1 MLPQLFVNYKVRWC
15 VLPAARPPS
24 PVLPAADLCL
34 SLLFQL
40 KSVAHLPWKAFTYKV
55 SVTVGQESL
64 LTEQSMS
71 EGVFQPAALP
81 GQSLPRVHLQ
91 PSVSLK
97 NIKEAP
103 LKKAKSCRELQTL
116 KDWGS
121 LTCHRFGFGFYVSS

>member
-1 MLPQLFVNYKVRWC
+1 MFSARYAQTWQPGPPRLVSAVCLSAGVYAFGFLFMLPQLFVNYKVRWC

-55 SVTVGQESL
+55 SVTVGEESP

-71 EGVFQPAALP
+71 EGVFQP
-81 GQSLPRVHLQ
+81 QHYR
-91 PSVSLK
+91 
-97 NIKEAP
+97 
-103 LKKAKSCRELQTL
+103 
-116 KDWGS
+116 GS
-121 LTCHRFGFGFYVSS
+121 LCPECICSRPFH